1 MSYDELCK
9 NVLELDPRIRFT
21 GVLNNNGKLLCDRY
35 KEGIEKLLS
44 SEEIAMSFHY
54 TLQSRKN
61 VSNLAYK
68 IGKEKSSVSEYEKAT
83 LIYIPLN
90 EKELFLLSTEPN
102 TDYLEIISKTN
113 SLAKNYF
120 GVNSHKTLK

>member
-21 GVLNNNGKLLCDRY
+21 GVLNDDGRLLCDRY
-35 KEGIEKLLS
+35 KEGINKLLN

-54 TLQSRKN
+54 SLLRREN

-68 IGKEKSSVSEYEKAT
+68 IGNEKSSMTEYDKTT
-83 LIYIPLN
+83 LISIPLN

-102 TDYLEIISKTN
+102 ADYVEILSKTI
-113 SLAKNYF
+113 SIMKNYS
-120 GVNSHKTLK
+120 V